1 MLNHIGT
8 KDIKTDR
15 LLLRKI
21 KKSDYKDI
29 FKYTSKEEVAKYVSW
44 NVHKSIDD
52 TKALCEMWVDEYK
65 SGVKYHWAIVYDNK
79 VIGNIEI
86 IKLVDTTAIF
96 GWQMDNTYWNMGIM
110 TESAIAVHDYM
121 FSDVGVDILE
131 AEYMQD
137 NIGSGRVMQKI
148 GMKEYPIIDSLYYQV
163 NHKTEIDGMPLICY
177 RITKDEYID
186 RKLKEK

>member
-52 TKALCEMWVDEYK
+52 TKA
-65 SGVKYHWAIVYDNK
+65 
-79 VIGNIEI
+79 
-86 IKLVDTTAIF
+86 
-96 GWQMDNTYWNMGIM
+96 
-110 TESAIAVHDYM
+110 
-121 FSDVGVDILE
+121 
-131 AEYMQD
+131 
-137 NIGSGRVMQKI
+137 
-148 GMKEYPIIDSLYYQV
+148 
-163 NHKTEIDGMPLICY
+163 
-177 RITKDEYID
+177 
-186 RKLKEK
+186 